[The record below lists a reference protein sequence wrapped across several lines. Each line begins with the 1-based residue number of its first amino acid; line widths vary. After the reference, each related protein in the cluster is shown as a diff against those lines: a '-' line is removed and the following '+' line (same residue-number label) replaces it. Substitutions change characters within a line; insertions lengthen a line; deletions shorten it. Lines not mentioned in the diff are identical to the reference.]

1 MAAVQPVLYYFFEAE
16 KLVVGAVQDNGFKFL
31 HEGLGGIVGGL
42 QEEEDDGVAVD
53 AHVCLFFLAAFG
65 EAIGEVSE
73 NLAAVKA
80 VAHKLVGTP
89 YYITG
94 LLGAEP
100 LLTFREER
108 GKMFRRPRDVVV
120 IFHLSPLSERKKR
133 QTFFICRLSI
143 GSTILF
149 TFIK

>member
-65 EAIGEVSE
+65 EAIGVESGGKRK
-73 NLAAVKA
+73 NCFFSSPRLAR
-80 VAHKLVGTP
+80 
-89 YYITG
+89 
-94 LLGAEP
+94 P
-100 LLTFREER
+100 LER
-108 GKMFRRPRDVVV
+108 CPK
-120 IFHLSPLSERKKR
+120 ILPL
-133 QTFFICRLSI
+133 
-143 GSTILF
+143 
-149 TFIK
+149 

>member
-120 IFHLSPLSERKKR
+120 IFSSFPPIRAQKAANFFHLRVVHWFYN
-133 QTFFICRLSI
+133 TFYFH
-143 GSTILF
+143 
-149 TFIK
+149 